1 MAIVATTA
9 IATFTANASASTILV
24 NNINNTNNTA
34 IPGGTVTPNG
44 ALAQQF
50 TTTSTAYILDA
61 VGMYLQT
68 NSVSTIDGN
77 LSLEIWDTV
86 SGTGNVPANKL
97 TTLVPNLGLGSFF
110 VGGSDDTP
118 KFIGVPNIAYTLS
131 PSSNYWLVVNTNS
144 RTTAQ
149 LSWSGYS
156 NYSAP
161 DVGFPAYVSPLIGGS
176 GSWLGPILP
185 TNDFPRM
192 EVTAVPEPSTFAVI
206 GCGVVTAVV
215 AAARYRRRR

>member
-1 MAIVATTA
+1 MAIVATTV
-9 IATFTANASASTILV
+9 IATFTANASASTILA
-24 NNINNTNNTA
+24 NNINNPNNTA
-34 IPGGTVTPNG
+34 IPGGTVTLNG

-50 TTTSTAYILDA
+50 TTTSSAYILDT
-61 VGMYLQT
+61 VGLYLQT
-68 NSVSTIDGN
+68 NSVSTIDGT
-77 LSLEIWDTV
+77 LSLEIWDT
-86 SGTGNVPANKL
+86 GTANVPANKL
-97 TTLVPNLGLGSFF
+97 TTLVSNLGLGSFF

-118 KFIGVPNIAYTLS
+118 KFIGVPTIAYTLS

-161 DVGFPAYVSPLIGGS
+161 DVGIPANVSPWIT
-176 GSWLGPILP
+176 GSWFGPIMP

-192 EVTAVPEPSTFAVI
+192 EVTAVPEPSTAAMI
-206 GCGVVTAVV
+206 GCGVVTAAV

>member
-1 MAIVATTA
+1 MAIVATTV
-9 IATFTANASASTILV
+9 IATFTANASASTILA
-24 NNINNTNNTA
+24 NNINNPNNTA
-34 IPGGTVTPNG
+34 IPGGTVTLNG

-50 TTTSTAYILDA
+50 TTTSSAYILDA
-61 VGMYLQT
+61 VGLYLQT
-68 NSVSTIDGN
+68 NSVSTIDGT
-77 LSLEIWDTV
+77 LSLEIWDT
-86 SGTGNVPANKL
+86 GTANVPANKL
-97 TTLVPNLGLGSFF
+97 TTLVSNLGLGSFF

-118 KFIGVPNIAYTLS
+118 KFIGVPTIAYTLS

-161 DVGFPAYVSPLIGGS
+161 DVGIPANVSPWIT
-176 GSWLGPILP
+176 GSWFGPIMP

-192 EVTAVPEPSTFAVI
+192 EVTAVPEPSTAAMI
-206 GCGVVTAVV
+206 GCGVVTAAV

>member
-1 MAIVATTA
+1 MAIVATTV
-9 IATFTANASASTILV
+9 IATFTANASASTILA
-24 NNINNTNNTA
+24 NNINNPNNTA
-34 IPGGTVTPNG
+34 IPGGTVTLNG

-50 TTTSTAYILDA
+50 TTTSSAYILDT
-61 VGMYLQT
+61 VGLYLQT
-68 NSVSTIDGN
+68 NSVSTIDGT
-77 LSLEIWDTV
+77 LSLEIWDT
-86 SGTGNVPANKL
+86 GTANVPANKL
-97 TTLVPNLGLGSFF
+97 TTLVSNLGLGSFF

-118 KFIGVPNIAYTLS
+118 KFLGVPTIAYTLS

-161 DVGFPAYVSPLIGGS
+161 DVGIPANVSPWIT
-176 GSWLGPILP
+176 GSWFGPIMP

-192 EVTAVPEPSTFAVI
+192 EVTAVPEPSTAAMI
-206 GCGVVTAVV
+206 GCGVVTAAV

>member
-1 MAIVATTA
+1 M
-9 IATFTANASASTILV
+9 S
-24 NNINNTNNTA
+24 
-34 IPGGTVTPNG
+34 
-44 ALAQQF
+44 
-50 TTTSTAYILDA
+50 
-61 VGMYLQT
+61 
-68 NSVSTIDGN
+68 
-77 LSLEIWDTV
+77 
-86 SGTGNVPANKL
+86 
-97 TTLVPNLGLGSFF
+97 NLGLGSFF

-118 KFIGVPNIAYTLS
+118 KFIGVPTIAYTLS

-161 DVGFPAYVSPLIGGS
+161 DVGIPANVSPWIT
-176 GSWLGPILP
+176 GSWFGPIMP

-192 EVTAVPEPSTFAVI
+192 EVTAVPEPSTAAMI
-206 GCGVVTAVV
+206 GCGVVTAAV